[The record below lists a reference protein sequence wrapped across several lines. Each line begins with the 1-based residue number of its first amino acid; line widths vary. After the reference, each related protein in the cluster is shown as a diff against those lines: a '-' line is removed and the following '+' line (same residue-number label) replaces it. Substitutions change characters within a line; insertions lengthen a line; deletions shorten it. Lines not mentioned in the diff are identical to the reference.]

1 MYITAI
7 PNRSSPPA
15 ILLRESYRESGKV
28 KTRTLAN
35 LSDWAPERVEALKQ
49 VLRGG
54 TPLAARLEDAFE
66 IVRSRPHGHVAAVL
80 GTMGRLGLDRA
91 LGPKRSRERALAL
104 AMIAARILRPDSK
117 LATARALDAETVES
131 TLAERLGLQEVD
143 EDDLYVAMDWL
154 FERQPAVE
162 KALAKRHLAENGM
175 VLYDLTSTYFE
186 GRTCPLAKLGYSREG
201 QRGKLQIEFG
211 LLTNAEGCPVA
222 VEVFEGN
229 IGDPQTLAAQ
239 VRKLRERFGIQ
250 RIVLIG
256 DRGMI
261 TDARI
266 REDLA
271 TVEGL
276 QWITALRTPAIRKL
290 VDSGSLQLSLFDL
303 KDLAEISDPAYPGER
318 LVVCKNP
325 LLAQERARKR
335 GELLDATERELRKIN
350 QATQRN
356 KNPLRGKAKI
366 ALRVGKVISRFKV
379 GKHFTLSITDNRFD
393 FARDQRAV
401 DDEAALDGFYVI
413 RTSVTEE
420 QLDAVAVVRA
430 YKRLSCVERAFRSLK
445 TVDLHVRPIHH
456 HKADRVRAHVWLCT
470 LAYYV
475 EWHMR
480 RALAPMLFDDHDRP
494 AGERRRRSIV
504 APAKR
509 SPAAEAK
516 AADKRT
522 DDGQPVHSFQTLL
535 RDLATVVKNTV
546 QPKHGNPF
554 DIVTRPSPLQAKAF
568 ELLGVHLRA

>member
-91 LGPKRSRERALAL
+91 LWPKRSRERELAL

-379 GKHFTLSITDNRFD
+379 GKHFTLSITDHRFD

-480 RALAPMLFDDHDRP
+480 RALVSDP
-494 AGERRRRSIV
+494 AHRRR
-504 APAKR
+504 
-509 SPAAEAK
+509 
-516 AADKRT
+516 
-522 DDGQPVHSFQTLL
+522 L
-535 RDLATVVKNTV
+535 N
-546 QPKHGNPF
+546 
-554 DIVTRPSPLQAKAF
+554 QA
-568 ELLGVHLRA
+568 